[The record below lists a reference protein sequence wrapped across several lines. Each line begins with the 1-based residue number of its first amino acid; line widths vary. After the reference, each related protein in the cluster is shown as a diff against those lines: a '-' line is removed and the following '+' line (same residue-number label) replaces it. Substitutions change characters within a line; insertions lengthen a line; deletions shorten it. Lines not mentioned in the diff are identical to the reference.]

1 MDDLSNSLAEAP
13 MARLKSHLF
22 VGSLDMWECAQVV
35 CNNRCVALQL
45 GIAQRK
51 QSEGRKLRM
60 IVDGRL
66 RRPVKLFRQGV
77 RLVAIARLD
86 GECASLD
93 DGEEVEVESECYRE
107 RHQQAQA
114 MAEKS
119 HDVHVA
125 DLMREPLWGYFIKNW
140 PTKLLARAAQ

>member
-1 MDDLSNSLAEAP
+1 M
-13 MARLKSHLF
+13 
-22 VGSLDMWECAQVV
+22 
-35 CNNRCVALQL
+35 
-45 GIAQRK
+45 I
-51 QSEGRKLRM
+51 GRS
-60 IVDGRL
+60 RL

-77 RLVAIARLD
+77 RLLAIAGLD

-93 DGEEVEVESECYRE
+93 DGEEVQVEGESYRE

-125 DLMREPLWGYFIKNW
+125 DLISEPCWRCCGENTAAENSSGAKVGKRRMMVDNTPGMRVL
-140 PTKLLARAAQ
+140 TTR